1 VPYSESVPKIFL
13 EIKDF
18 AAVCAKFA
26 KGLNVRYG
34 KFSRQKKTILYY
46 LI

>member
-1 VPYSESVPKIFL
+1 VPKIFL

-26 KGLNVRYG
+26 KGLNVRYAR
-34 KFSRQKKTILYY
+34 FD
-46 LI
+46 